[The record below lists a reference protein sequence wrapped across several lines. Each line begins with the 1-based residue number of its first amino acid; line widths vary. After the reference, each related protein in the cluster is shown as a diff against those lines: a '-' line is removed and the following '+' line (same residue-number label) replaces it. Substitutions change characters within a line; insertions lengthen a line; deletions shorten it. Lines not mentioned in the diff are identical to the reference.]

1 MAGLSLSWRQ
11 KAVAS
16 AVGIIGIIPL
26 TIAGIALPRCGCA
39 FAAFAIEL
47 GVGLHY
53 FVWILL

>member
-1 MAGLSLSWRQ
+1 MAGLSLSRRQ

-16 AVGIIGIIPL
+16 AVGIVPL
-26 TIAGIALPRCGCA
+26 TLAGIALLKCGCV

-47 GVGLHY
+47 GVGLLY

>member
-1 MAGLSLSWRQ
+1 MAGLSLSRRQ

-16 AVGIIGIIPL
+16 AVGIIPL
-26 TIAGIALPRCGCA
+26 TIAGIALLRCGCA
-39 FAAFAIEL
+39 FAAFAIEVEL